1 MDSKIKVHNP
11 VVEMDGDEM
20 TRIIWKMIKDKLIFP
35 YLDLDIKYYDLGILN
50 RDATDDRVT
59 VESAEAALKYNV
71 AIKCATI
78 TPDETR
84 VKEFGLKS
92 MWRSPNGTIRNIL
105 NGTVFREPILC
116 RNIPRLIPGWK
127 KPICI
132 GRHAFGDQYR
142 ATDTVIRGPG
152 KLKMVFEP
160 ENEGSP
166 VELNVYDFKGPGI
179 ALAMYNVD
187 ESIRAF
193 AEASMSMAFAK
204 QWPLYLSTK
213 NTILKKYDGRFKDIF
228 QEVYEQN
235 WKHKFEDKSIWYEHR
250 LIDDMVAYAIKS
262 DGGYVWACKNY
273 DGDVQSDLLAQGF
286 GSLGLMT
293 SVLLSSDGR
302 TLESEAAHGTV
313 TRHFRQHQKGNE
325 TSTNSIASI
334 FAWTRGLAHRAQ
346 LDGNKELL
354 DFVKKL
360 EMACIETVEVGKMTK
375 DLAILVHG
383 SQVSRDLYLN
393 TEEFID
399 TETFRHFYLSAVW
412 VSNII
417 SLLITACLISN
428 EKVLSSALG
437 NDHIAKLGLEFS
449 AGVGRTVPAIEE
461 EAEDE
466 DVIEVTPIN
475 VAAPACGEATLPSES
490 SGEMM
495 ALLKVLRAEM
505 KEVMSE
511 MKEVKSELKEVKS
524 EPLEVGTE
532 LQVVKKKIVDLE
544 VAITVDSGAMSVA
557 VEGFPGQMK
566 ALAAEIVEQ
575 MKASFQIEA

>member
-142 ATDTVIRGPG
+142 ATDTVIQGPG

-383 SQVSRDLYLN
+383 PQVSRDLYLN

-399 TETFRHFYLSAVW
+399 TVAQNLQSKFRAR
-412 VSNII
+412 
-417 SLLITACLISN
+417 SLL
-428 EKVLSSALG
+428 
-437 NDHIAKLGLEFS
+437 
-449 AGVGRTVPAIEE
+449 
-461 EAEDE
+461 
-466 DVIEVTPIN
+466 
-475 VAAPACGEATLPSES
+475 
-490 SGEMM
+490 
-495 ALLKVLRAEM
+495 
-505 KEVMSE
+505 
-511 MKEVKSELKEVKS
+511 
-524 EPLEVGTE
+524 
-532 LQVVKKKIVDLE
+532 
-544 VAITVDSGAMSVA
+544 
-557 VEGFPGQMK
+557 
-566 ALAAEIVEQ
+566 
-575 MKASFQIEA
+575 